1 MYTIVA
7 GTNRI
12 GSNSLKVAKEYR
24 RMLQEK
30 GIDAHLFSL
39 EGLNLLNRNSELQRI
54 EEEII
59 RPTERFLFIA
69 PEYNG
74 SYPGVLKMLFDIGQ
88 PQLLWWHKKALL
100 TGVATGR
107 SGNVRGMEHLAGV
120 LNYLK
125 VSICPNLL
133 PLSQV
138 DKLLDEEG
146 RLKDP
151 ATIQVVQQQIDQF
164 INWCQ

>member
-1 MYTIVA
+1 MYTIVS

-12 GSNSLKVAKEYR
+12 GSNSLKIAKEYQ
-24 RMLQEK
+24 LILHEK
-30 GIDAHLFSL
+30 GINANLLSL
-39 EGLNLLNRNSELQRI
+39 EGLNLLTRNKELQSI
-54 EEEII
+54 EDEII
-59 RPTERFLFIA
+59 RPTEKFLFVV

-74 SYPGVLKMLFDIGQ
+74 SYPGVLKLLIDIGQ

-125 VSICPNLL
+125 ITIYPNLL
-133 PLSQV
+133 PISQV
-138 DKLLDEEG
+138 DKLLDQDG

-151 ATIQVVQQQIDQF
+151 ATMQVIRQQVDQF
-164 INWCQ
+164 VDWCR